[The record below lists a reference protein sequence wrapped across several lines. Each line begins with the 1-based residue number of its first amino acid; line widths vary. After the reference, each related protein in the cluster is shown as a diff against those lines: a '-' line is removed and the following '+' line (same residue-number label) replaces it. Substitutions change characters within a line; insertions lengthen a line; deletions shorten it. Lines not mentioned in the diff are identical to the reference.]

1 MYEKQINYPCAVVDD
16 NKEGFDIAIDWLGEH
31 VTNREN
37 LTVWIEQKNMI
48 NNYRFLKQ
56 FLRVNAVKLVIKIP
70 FDRVDGPVLAVCPH
84 LDTFSYITTVTGMTA
99 LAVMRGSEDLYTWIK
114 EVNAE
119 VLQCLEYEDNQYVG
133 TNLEIESELAPEV
146 IAKLKQITLSINHN
160 KTIAAG
166 DEKNIVVKHLLWLRN
181 NGFTLPAKSMAEWAI
196 AHGWTKDNPKELM
209 KLVNRINSGVTPRLS
224 Y

>member
-16 NKEGFDIAIDWLGEH
+16 NQEGFDIAIDWLGEH

-84 LDTFSYITTVTGMTA
+84 LDTFSYITTVTGVTA

-114 EVNAE
+114 A
-119 VLQCLEYEDNQYVG
+119 
-133 TNLEIESELAPEV
+133 ELAPEV